1 MEVTFKGNPIKLL
14 GKQVS
19 VGDKAPDFKVLTN
32 DLQVVS
38 LKDFAGKKKLI
49 SVVPSVDTG
58 VCDFQTRKFNAEA
71 ANLENTVV
79 LTISVDL
86 PFAQKR
92 WCGNAG
98 LEDAITLSDHR
109 DLSFGMAYGVVIEQ
123 LRLLSRS
130 IFVIGENDV
139 VVYVEYLTENG
150 EHPNYDKAIEAVKKI
165 K

>member
-130 IFVIGENDV
+130 IFVIDENDV
-139 VVYVEYLTENG
+139 VVYVEYLTENA